1 MDVMSFFRKPQQTQA
16 PANQQ
21 QQPVNQNQQQQQQQ
35 NPAGKANEPGNVNN
49 PGPGNNTQ
57 NAGNGSEADPF
68 AKYANMFNNPSTE
81 ADAPPAFNLDP
92 KVLGDIASKQDFMQ
106 GVDPELMQRA
116 TSGDTSA
123 LLEIMH
129 SVSRNAYRTSL
140 EHGGLLTDK
149 FVGARE
155 AHSSKGFGK
164 RVKGELTQAALANT
178 PNFKNP
184 VVRQQLSEVASRLQ
198 VQHPDAAPEEIA
210 EMAKD
215 YITQLAEALNP
226 SAKDK
231 SGKQSGNGNNA
242 EERGEDYWNTYF
254 AGGDSNS

>member
-1 MDVMSFFRKPQQTQA
+1 MDVMSLFRSNKPQQPQVQQ
-16 PANQQ
+16 PGGQQ
-21 QQPVNQNQQQQQQQ
+21 QQNQQQQQQ
-35 NPAGKANEPGNVNN
+35 NPAGKANEPGNINN
-49 PGPGNNTQ
+49 PAPGSNSQ

-68 AKYANMFNNPSTE
+68 AKYANMFNNTNTE
-81 ADAPPAFNLDP
+81 ADAPPAFNLDS
-92 KVLGDIASKQDFMQ
+92 KVLGEIAGKQDFMQ
-106 GVDPELMQRA
+106 GIDPELMTRA

-123 LLEIMH
+123 LIEIMH
-129 SVSRNAYRTSL
+129 SVSRNAYKTSL
-140 EHGGLLTDK
+140 EHSGLLTDK

-198 VQHPDAAPEEIA
+198 QQHPDAAPEEIA
-210 EMAKD
+210 DMAKD
-215 YITQLAEALNP
+215 YITQLAGALNP
-226 SAKDK
+226 NAADR

-242 EERGEDYWNTYF
+242 EERGEEYWNDYF
-254 AGGDSNS
+254 SGKTAQS